1 MEDWMRE
8 GPSSDLTSSAF
19 FSKLG
24 GRPIGFSIASNEAGR
39 FNDRKRLKIL
49 SGLVI
54 KTVYLFTSKRHHPDV
69 AREPESPPLSSSSGD
84 LGKFLELSVS
94 NG

>member
-39 FNDRKRLKIL
+39 FNDRKRLMIL
-49 SGLVI
+49 SNLVRQTI
-54 KTVYLFTSKRHHPDV
+54 DLFTLKRHHLDV
-69 AREPESPPLSSSSGD
+69 AREPKSPPLSSSSGG
-84 LGKFLELSVS
+84 LGKFLELRVS